1 LIKKGD
7 LLRDVLDSKIYLAIS
22 DQYESFD
29 LYESFE
35 IKILIVIDVLK
46 DNEIK
51 TLEIKNLIKLNKG

>member
-1 LIKKGD
+1 MIKKGD
-7 LLRDVLDSKIYLAIS
+7 LLKDVLDSKICLAIS

-46 DNEIK
+46 GDEIK
-51 TLEIKNLIKLNKG
+51 TLEIKNLTKLNNG